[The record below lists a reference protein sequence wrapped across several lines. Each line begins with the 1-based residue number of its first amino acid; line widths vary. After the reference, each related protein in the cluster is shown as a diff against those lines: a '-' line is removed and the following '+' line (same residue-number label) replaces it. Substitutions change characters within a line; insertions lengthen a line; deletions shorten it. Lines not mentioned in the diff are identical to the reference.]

1 MADVTKGI
9 MKFYREVK
17 AEMKKVTWPTREQI
31 TQYTVLILVLIAV
44 LTLIFWLADSF
55 FVFLLSKILGA

>member
-17 AEMKKVTWPTREQI
+17 AEMKKVTWPTREQV
-31 TQYTVLILVLIAV
+31 TQYTTLILVLIASM
-44 LTLIFWLADSF
+44 TLIFWLADSF
-55 FVFLLSKILGA
+55 FAFLLRKILGV

>member
-1 MADVTKGI
+1 MADVTKSI

>member
-17 AEMKKVTWPTREQI
+17 AEMKKVTWPTREQV
-31 TQYTVLILVLIAV
+31 TQYTTLILVLIASM
-44 LTLIFWLADSF
+44 TLIFWLADSL
-55 FVFLLSKILGA
+55 FVFLLRKILGV